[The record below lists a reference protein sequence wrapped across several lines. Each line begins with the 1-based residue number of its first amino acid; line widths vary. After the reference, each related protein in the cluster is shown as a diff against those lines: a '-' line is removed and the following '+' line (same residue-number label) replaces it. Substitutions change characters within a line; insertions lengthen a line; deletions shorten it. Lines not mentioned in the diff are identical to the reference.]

1 MPEPEEITVWL
12 DMPPAFIE
20 ACNSCHIEP
29 QKALQ
34 FFIDHLSLYAHLKR
48 RSNTVNSIVSQ
59 IFNGYIEERA
69 TTPEPDYEKRL
80 QNVQFIRRL
89 MRLIDSGISA
99 AEKNSAYK
107 SLVNE
112 WYNAL
117 Q

>member
-1 MPEPEEITVWL
+1 MPEREEVTVWL

-34 FFIDHLSLYAHLKR
+34 FFIDHLSLYAYLKC
-48 RSNTVNSIVSQ
+48 RSNTADSIASQ

-80 QNVQFIRRL
+80 QNIQFIRRL
-89 MRLIDSGISA
+89 LRLIESEIPA
-99 AEKNSAYK
+99 AEKNSAYR
-107 SLVNE
+107 SIVNE
-112 WYNAL
+112 WYDAL